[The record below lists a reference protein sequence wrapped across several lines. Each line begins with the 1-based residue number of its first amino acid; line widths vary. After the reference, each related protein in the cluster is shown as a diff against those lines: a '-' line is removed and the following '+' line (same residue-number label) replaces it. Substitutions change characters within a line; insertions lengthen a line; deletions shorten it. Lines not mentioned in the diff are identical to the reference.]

1 MGVFSNNRSHLGGVS
16 TEDIIANENYIG
28 GVGALEMTL
37 EGYQNDQA
45 LFEAVLG
52 MDFQEAS
59 AFHEGVELE
68 VFTESSASQ
77 FIEKIKEFI
86 KKAWEKIKGLFQTF
100 ITKFS
105 GVVMRDNKALV
116 DKYKRAV
123 SIKDLTK
130 MKYKWAEPKTDLEM
144 PSMSKIQSEVVS
156 DINNIK
162 TKTAKEITEINE
174 ELNDSEALD
183 SVLSD
188 LLGTTTDKK
197 SFVKDFKEKMFEDEE
212 EEEGLKSDR
221 LMKIITV
228 LSDKKIIT
236 NIEKSKKEIDKY
248 FSKLLAEV
256 NKLTN
261 TIAKDVLSGS
271 KKGTYQIKNAGSAA
285 IDGTYN
291 KKDVSSGISK
301 LNTIQKMISL
311 YQTGINMF
319 VGRFIEEN
327 KNYIKQCRR
336 VFVQA
341 ASFNPK
347 AVKENA
353 IFVEAVGEA
362 AEFEL
367 HTLIESA
374 EI

>member
-59 AFHEGVELE
+59 ALHEGVELE
-68 VFTESSASQ
+68 VFTEASASQ
-77 FIEKIKEFI
+77 FIEKIKEFV

-100 ITKFS
+100 ITKFN

-144 PSMSKIQSEVVS
+144 PSMSKIESEVVS
-156 DINNIK
+156 DINAVK
-162 TKTAKEITEINE
+162 TTEDLTKLNE

-183 SVLSD
+183 SVL
-188 LLGTTTDKK
+188 TTLIGVSTDKK

-212 EEEGLKSDR
+212 EEEGLKYDR
-221 LMKIITV
+221 LSKIISV
-228 LSDKKIIT
+228 LSDKKIIS
-236 NIEKSKKEIDKY
+236 NMEKSKKEIDKY

-261 TIAKDVLSGS
+261 TISKDVLPDG
-271 KKGTYQIKNAGSAA
+271 KGTYQIKNAGSTA
-285 IDGTYN
+285 IDGSYN
-291 KKDVSSGISK
+291 KKDVSSAISK
-301 LNTIQKMISL
+301 LNTIQKSISL

-341 ASFNPK
+341 AAFNPK

-353 IFVEAVGEA
+353 IFVEAAGEA